1 MTRRNEIKMKVVFI
15 QVDNKVYM
23 HLNEVRKRI
32 RISSFSVVLQRLQS
46 LSCQATLYRFTVLNV
61 FILDSLLSDLEES
74 GSYTFEQS

>member
-1 MTRRNEIKMKVVFI
+1 MKVVFI

-23 HLNEVRKRI
+23 PLNEVRKRI